1 MRKESVNEG
10 RQQLVSIVLGF
21 GLGFKTIEV
30 FSQVLRFGVF
40 YGTFFQ
46 ISI

>member
-10 RQQLVSIVLGF
+10 SQQLVSIVLGF
-21 GLGFKTIEV
+21 GLGFKAIEV

-40 YGTFFQ
+40 LWYIFPN
-46 ISI
+46 